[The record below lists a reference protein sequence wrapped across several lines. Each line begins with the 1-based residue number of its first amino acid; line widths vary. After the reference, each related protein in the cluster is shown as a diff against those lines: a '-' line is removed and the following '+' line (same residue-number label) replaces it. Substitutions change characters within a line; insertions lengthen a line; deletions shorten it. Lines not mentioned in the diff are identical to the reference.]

1 MIMIDSFADL
11 HGITDLHRLARN
23 YRLAQTCTNLH
34 CTLGYLHSYFQ
45 MISKVI
51 VESGMTINHFFGK
64 RRTTTTQHN
73 TTKAIPRRLRFAD
86 AALKIQ
92 SYIINKILLCKINHF
107 DKKALCLFSDGLC
120 YERIK
125 RCTRVSSAKYKFN
138 KPYNFNNR

>member
-1 MIMIDSFADL
+1 MEN
-11 HGITDLHRLARN
+11 GG
-23 YRLAQTCTNLH
+23 Q
-34 CTLGYLHSYFQ
+34 Q
-45 MISKVI
+45 
-51 VESGMTINHFFGK
+51 
-64 RRTTTTQHN
+64 QHN

-138 KPYNFNNR
+138 KPYNFNNRWKYKIKTIFFSIDMGIIDKSNHFMEFPFLRKMLNMFNVCKNLSILNQ